1 MKGIFVTGTDTGS
14 GKSVVT
20 GLLAKYLREKGH
32 KVVTQKWVQTGSSF
46 SADINLH
53 LKIMGVSKGA
63 IKEHLDCV
71 CPYIF
76 KLPASPHLAAKAEK
90 KKIKIARIKQSFK
103 SLSSKFDTFA
113 PPKAGLSINPER
125 SRRIDFVIVE
135 GIGGALVP
143 VNEKRLVIDI
153 AKELGLPVLVVAQN
167 KLGAINHILMTIE
180 VLKQRKMK
188 ILGIVFNNC
197 QGQNKLIL
205 RDNPEII
212 RKMTKQKILGVLPWN
227 KRFDLLYKKFLPIAV
242 KINV

>member
-1 MKGIFVTGTDTGS
+1 MKGIFVTGTDTGA
-14 GKSVVT
+14 GKSIIT
-20 GLLAKYLREKGH
+20 GLLAKYLREKER
-32 KVVTQKWVQTGSSF
+32 KVITQKWVQTGSRF

-76 KLPASPHLAAKAEK
+76 KLPASPHLAAKAEN

-103 SLSSKFDTFA
+103 LLSSKFD
-113 PPKAGLSINPER
+113 
-125 SRRIDFVIVE
+125 FVVVE
-135 GIGGALVP
+135 GTGGALVP
-143 VNEKRLVIDI
+143 VDEKRLVIDI

-180 VLKQRKMK
+180 VLKQRRMK

-197 QGQNKLIL
+197 PGQDKLIL
-205 RDNPEII
+205 RDNPEIV
-212 RKMTKQKILGVLPWN
+212 RKITKQKILGVLPWN
-227 KRFDLLYKKFLPIAV
+227 KRLDLLYKKFLPISA
-242 KINV
+242 KIII